1 MSRSTTKKKAT
12 ASRLTMSQRIT
23 RWCFRPQRLV
33 IAAGLALGAL
43 FWPQLHRSLPDVE
56 SQQEYQVGIDQITVT
71 PPPRW
76 IPEDLVSEVLHRV
89 ELDETMSLQDPTLSE
104 RIAAAFV
111 THPWILQVHRVTKSF
126 PARVHVEVTYRT
138 PVAIV
143 HGVGGGYYAIDESG
157 CVLPGNDFPR
167 SDIDRYPIIENISS
181 VPQGRQGQAWGD
193 PAVAGA
199 AQLAA
204 LLNIADDSGQTLW
217 DTWSLSA
224 IEAPSIV
231 GLSDEELDLEYTVR
245 TKGGSTIIWGRSPT
259 TEHPGELAVAKKL
272 QRLNDYHS
280 DFRNDGGFDDASVP
294 YVLDV
299 RPWRGISRRMAGG
312 ETATH

>member
-1 MSRSTTKKKAT
+1 MARSITRKNANS
-12 ASRLTMSQRIT
+12 SRLTISQRVT
-23 RWCFRPQRLV
+23 RWCIRPQRLV

-43 FWPQLHRSLPDVE
+43 FWPQVQRSLPDVE

-76 IPEDLVSEVLHRV
+76 IPEDLVSQVLHRV

-138 PVAIV
+138 PAAIV
-143 HGVGGGYYAIDESG
+143 HGVGGGFYAIDESG

-167 SDIDRYPIIENISS
+167 SDINRYPIIENISS

-204 LLNIADDSGQTLW
+204 LLNIADESGQTRW
-217 DTWSLSA
+217 DNWGLSA
-224 IEAPSIV
+224 IEAPSVV
-231 GLSDEELDLEYTVR
+231 GLSNEELDLEYTVK

-280 DFRNDGGFDDASVP
+280 DFRIDGGFDNASVP

-299 RPWRGISRRMAGG
+299 RPWRGISRRMASG

>member
-1 MSRSTTKKKAT
+1 MK
-12 ASRLTMSQRIT
+12 
-23 RWCFRPQRLV
+23 
-33 IAAGLALGAL
+33 
-43 FWPQLHRSLPDVE
+43 
-56 SQQEYQVGIDQITVT
+56 
-71 PPPRW
+71 
-76 IPEDLVSEVLHRV
+76 
-89 ELDETMSLQDPTLSE
+89 LDKTISLQDPTLSE

-138 PVAIV
+138 PAAIV
-143 HGVGGGYYAIDESG
+143 HGVGGGFYAIDESG

-167 SDIDRYPIIENISS
+167 SDINRYPIIENISS

-204 LLNIADDSGQTLW
+204 LLNIADESGQTHW
-217 DTWSLSA
+217 DNWGLSA
-224 IEAPSIV
+224 IEAPSVV
-231 GLSDEELDLEYTVR
+231 GLSNEELDLEYSIR

-259 TEHPGELAVAKKL
+259 TEHPGELSVAKKL

-280 DFRNDGGFDDASVP
+280 DFRIDGGFDDASVP
-294 YVLDV
+294 YILDV
-299 RPWRGISRRMAGG
+299 RPWRGISRRMASG